1 MLCHN
6 LVAFQCEQPMSKVGV
21 LYTFSQKLVIRHRS
35 VDSWCRG
42 TMLKRVKEFDL
53 NKHRTLPPSLVMMM
67 SSHHYYVEVRWRRS
81 AIVFWHLQTIL
92 RKKKFCWMTLWL
104 LYNIQ
109 YKRDTPLQW
118 SATAG
123 TVQGSEVCVLI
134 ISKPQYEDFY
144 FL

>member
-53 NKHRTLPPSLVMMM
+53 KQTPYIATIFGNDDVFTSL
-67 SSHHYYVEVRWRRS
+67 
-81 AIVFWHLQTIL
+81 L
-92 RKKKFCWMTLWL
+92 C
-104 LYNIQ
+104 
-109 YKRDTPLQW
+109 
-118 SATAG
+118 
-123 TVQGSEVCVLI
+123 
-134 ISKPQYEDFY
+134 
-144 FL
+144 